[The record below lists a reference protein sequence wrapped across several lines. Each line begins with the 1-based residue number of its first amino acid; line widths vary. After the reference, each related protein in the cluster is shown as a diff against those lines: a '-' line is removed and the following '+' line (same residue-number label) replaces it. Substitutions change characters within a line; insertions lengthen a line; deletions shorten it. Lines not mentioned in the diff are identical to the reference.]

1 MLLLLFSGDFDSSNS
16 HCVKCV
22 QIRSYFWSVFSC
34 IRTEYRKIRTRNNSA
49 FGHFSRSVFVLEC
62 FNCSHALR
70 MSIWYFH
77 LPFAFNWDTT
87 THMKI
92 MTPWYHKTIFSNNI
106 TMLQYW
112 VYWYIIK
119 HATRRNKPIRS
130 DLVPILKNASNSM
143 KTVTMN
149 NYYMMLIMLNFNEQ
163 LNIIVSDYA
172 NKICSLTL
180 HSNLV
185 AKIKSSSISMKFG
198 TTNN

>member
-1 MLLLLFSGDFDSSNS
+1 
-16 HCVKCV
+16 
-22 QIRSYFWSVFSC
+22 
-34 IRTEYRKIRTRNNSA
+34 
-49 FGHFSRSVFVLEC
+49 
-62 FNCSHALR
+62 

>member
-1 MLLLLFSGDFDSSNS
+1 
-16 HCVKCV
+16 
-22 QIRSYFWSVFSC
+22 
-34 IRTEYRKIRTRNNSA
+34 
-49 FGHFSRSVFVLEC
+49 
-62 FNCSHALR
+62 
-70 MSIWYFH
+70 
-77 LPFAFNWDTT
+77 
-87 THMKI
+87 
-92 MTPWYHKTIFSNNI
+92 
-106 TMLQYW
+106 
-112 VYWYIIK
+112 
-119 HATRRNKPIRS
+119 
-130 DLVPILKNASNSM
+130 M